1 MKRLFSFT
9 LFCLGLIAVP
19 AWTAPP
25 NENPTMSPELSGGSS
40 EKRDPL
46 GLKGLTNKDRPKD
59 AKTEITSK
67 KQATFDNASNVAE
80 FEGSVVVKDPQ
91 FTLFCDQ
98 LKVTLGKARK
108 GLQLVE
114 AFGNVI
120 IVQENTDDAGK
131 KVKST
136 GRSGKAVYEPI
147 SGDVTLTAWPS
158 VQHDINMQV
167 ATEESTVM
175 ILNRGGKMTTKG
187 GSRTVIVD
195 NNPQ

>member
-1 MKRLFSFT
+1 MNRLFFLP
-9 LFCLGLIAVP
+9 LFCLALLARP
-19 AWTAPP
+19 AWSAPP
-25 NENPTMSPELSGGSS
+25 NEKPTMSPELGAGSS
-40 EKRDPL
+40 EKKDPF
-46 GLKGLTNKDRPKD
+46 GVKGLTKDRPKD

-67 KQATFDNASNVAE
+67 KQATFDNATSVAE

-98 LKVTLGKARK
+98 LRVTLNKDRK

-120 IVQENTDDAGK
+120 IVQENTDEAGK
-131 KVKST
+131 KVKAT
-136 GRSGKAVYEPI
+136 GRSGKCVYEPV
-147 SGDVTLTAWPS
+147 SGDITLTVWPS

-175 ILNRGGKMTTKG
+175 ILNRIGKMTTRG

-195 NNPQ
+195 NNQQ